1 MKLKV
6 ERARVLLDAFDF
18 QRLFIDEMGWDNH
31 AASLTVDVEGD
42 SFALNACAQ
51 KRGVVVWRM
60 DSAPGALLPDR
71 EVRKKIERQV
81 AKTTLEHLIIFTD
94 SAKREQI
101 WCWARREPGKPVAV
115 LEHFWRVGSANRAF
129 LQKLEAIT
137 FTFTEEGGLG
147 LIDVTNRLRSALDVE
162 RVTKRF
168 FDQFTKEHK
177 AFLGFISG
185 IEDVADKE
193 WYASLMLNRLMFI
206 YFMQKKG
213 FLNGE
218 SDYLRTRLAK
228 CQAEKGKDAFYSFY
242 RYFLIRLFHEGLGSR
257 PHDPEL
263 VRLLGK
269 IPYLNGG
276 LFEKHPIEDR
286 CPDIQIPD
294 AAFERIFA
302 YFDRYTWHLDERPL
316 RNENEIN
323 PDVLGYIFE
332 KYINQK
338 QMGAYYTK
346 GDITEYISKNTVIPF
361 LFNAAKAKCNVA
373 FENPGGPTVW
383 DHLRD
388 DPDRYIYPAVK
399 HGISWDIHADEGRG
413 APLDSPHDLP
423 ANIAAGIADVAQ
435 RGDWNRSAPADFSLP
450 TEIWRE
456 VVARRTR
463 YAEVRAKLANG
474 EVREI
479 NDLITLNL
487 DIRQFVQDV
496 IERCEGPDLL
506 RAFWK
511 AIENLTVLD
520 PTCGSGAFL
529 FAALNILEPLYAA
542 CFDRMEAFVADR
554 QRASGKE
561 EDNPK
566 GFREV
571 LARIDA
577 HPNARYFILKS
588 IILNNLFG
596 VDIMEEAVEICKLRL
611 FLKLAAQVEPDMR
624 AANLGIEPL
633 PDIDFNIKAGNTLV
647 GYATWAEVEKSAEG
661 DWIRQQEL
669 EQIRPKAADLQQAFN
684 EFRRRQI
691 MGDGS
696 VPGADKE
703 ELKKRLGVLE
713 QRLNNQ
719 LAKSCGVK
727 LNDLSAM
734 DAWAKSHR
742 PFHWFIE
749 FFGIMDAGGFDV
761 IVGNPP
767 YAEIPKH
774 TNRHLLR
781 SVFKTALEKWSRD
794 EDLYTLVVERSL
806 RLLRAE
812 SGQFGMILPLSL
824 AFSTKRPYTKLR
836 EVLETEG
843 TLSAYSHF
851 DRIPSALFGNEVRT
865 RCTIVVISRDS
876 SQKKNTLS
884 TALFRWSADARDT
897 LFARL
902 TYSGVPSEIGPR
914 ILKLSSNIQS
924 RTVDALLKRNLPLG
938 LDLRDTIPFA
948 ALARMAP
955 RFPRNAV
962 YVGGTAYNWFP
973 AWREIP
979 ETTDVDG
986 RPSLPARTAGYRFA
1000 TEDEANLVFAL
1011 LCSSMGYWWWSVAS
1025 DGFNL
1030 KKWLLDA
1037 FPVST
1042 RMFSARDRALISS
1055 LGAELLIALRAQ
1067 YVFKDNKGRI
1077 GNFFLPGCQD
1087 VVLKIDTAIEQAD
1100 VGIEYGFFA
1109 DIREHNAIFAKSGLS
1124 GVGVYEEQEY

>member
-1 MKLKV
+1 MKLKI

-31 AASLTVDVEGD
+31 AASLTVNVEGGD
-42 SFALNACAQ
+42 FALNACAQ
-51 KRGVVVWRM
+51 KRGVVVWRL
-60 DSAPGALLPDR
+60 DSAPGSRLPDR

-94 SAKREQI
+94 SAKKEQI
-101 WCWARREPGKPVAV
+101 WCWARREVGKPVAV

-137 FTFTEEGGLG
+137 FTFAEEGGLG

-206 YFMQKKG
+206 YFMQKRG

-263 VRLLGK
+263 VKLLGK

-276 LFEKHPIEDR
+276 LFEKHPIEER

-346 GDITEYISKNTVIPF
+346 EDITEYISKNTVIPF
-361 LFNAAKAKCNVA
+361 LFDAAKAKCKVA

-413 APLDSPHDLP
+413 APLDAPRDLP

-435 RGDWNRSAPADFSLP
+435 RGDWNRSAPADFALP

-463 YAEVRAKLANG
+463 YAETRAKLANG

-487 DIRQFVQDV
+487 DIRQFAQDV

-511 AIENLTVLD
+511 AIENVTVLD

-542 CFDRMEAFVADR
+542 CLDRMEAFVADR

-571 LARIDA
+571 LARIEA

-647 GYATWAEVEKSAEG
+647 GYATWTEVEKSAEG

-669 EQIRPKAADLQQAFN
+669 EQIRPKAADLQQAFST
-684 EFRRRQI
+684 FRSRQI
-691 MGDGS
+691 AGDGS
-696 VPGADKE
+696 VPPVDKL
-703 ELKKRLGVLE
+703 ELRKRLRALE
-713 QRLNNQ
+713 AKLNEQ
-719 LAKSCGVK
+719 LAKTYSV
-727 LNDLSAM
+727 
-734 DAWAKSHR
+734 DANNEKAFSTWLRSHA

-749 FFGIMDAGGFDV
+749 FHGIIESGGFDV
-761 IVGNPP
+761 IIGNPP
-767 YAEIPKH
+767 YLELREVDYRPKG
-774 TNRHLLR
+774 
-781 SVFKTALEKWSRD
+781 FI
-794 EDLYTLVVERSL
+794 TLDGNAIHAMCIERCLAILKIDGAIS
-806 RLLRAE
+806 
-812 SGQFGMILPLSL
+812 MIVPLSL
-824 AFSTKRPYTKLR
+824 PSTQRMKCVQDMLETKRSAWYSNFAWRPAKL
-836 EVLETEG
+836 
-843 TLSAYSHF
+843 F
-851 DRIPSALFGNEVRT
+851 DQVNRALTIFVANPS
-865 RCTIVVISRDS
+865 S
-876 SQKKNTLS
+876 SPATLS
-884 TALFRWSADARDT
+884 TSYQKWTSDNRDGLIDRLAYVHVARPRPSFWVPKLGDPIEGNILSKVLSVGT
-897 LFARL
+897 KVSHFSGRSNHRVYYRTTGGLYWKVFTDFPPAFNIN
-902 TYSGVPSEIGPR
+902 GVPGSSSRETTFSVPNKAHVKPLIGVLSSGLFWWWYTITSNLRDLNPADIQGFPVPETAMQSQSLSILSAEYLDELRENSTMLVRQQKSTGRTETQSFKIQKSKQTLDKIDALIGPMYGLTPSEVDF
-914 ILKLSSNIQS
+914 IINYDLK
-924 RTVDALLKRNLPLG
+924 
-938 LDLRDTIPFA
+938 F
-948 ALARMAP
+948 RM
-955 RFPRNAV
+955 
-962 YVGGTAYNWFP
+962 GGG
-973 AWREIP
+973 
-979 ETTDVDG
+979 DDG
-986 RPSLPARTAGYRFA
+986 S
-1000 TEDEANLVFAL
+1000 DE
-1011 LCSSMGYWWWSVAS
+1011 
-1025 DGFNL
+1025 
-1030 KKWLLDA
+1030 
-1037 FPVST
+1037 
-1042 RMFSARDRALISS
+1042 
-1055 LGAELLIALRAQ
+1055 
-1067 YVFKDNKGRI
+1067 
-1077 GNFFLPGCQD
+1077 
-1087 VVLKIDTAIEQAD
+1087 
-1100 VGIEYGFFA
+1100 
-1109 DIREHNAIFAKSGLS
+1109 
-1124 GVGVYEEQEY
+1124 